1 MQRKITQ
8 TVTFKN
14 REGED
19 VTRSVEKWVMAP
31 EYTWKSYSEVAAS
44 VTAVG
49 AGLYNKLEELAAN
62 ATEEEPMPH
71 KRVGI
76 FAETKAEWAQTA
88 FGAFRHGIPIITV
101 YATLGPDAVAYAV
114 TQTGVAVMVADA
126 DLLQVIASCKAG
138 RQVPTGNGDDT
149 YDAHCSSLK
158 TVVYIGA
165 EADLDGPSA
174 EALQAAGVE
183 VIAFAA
189 LEASGK
195 TSPIVD
201 SEETMPTPDSIANIQ
216 YTSGSTGLPKGVVI
230 RHKHL
235 VAGVAG
241 VGASLPQLSSTDR
254 YIAYLPLAHIL
265 ELLAELTLYSRG
277 ASVGYA
283 TKDTLVASSQ
293 RIPVADEENDVP
305 LVKGDGAVLQPTV
318 MAAVPAIMEKIR
330 RGISA
335 KIAAKGPVVSWL
347 FKTGFQRKSEA
358 LAGGN
363 KSPFWDRLLFDKIR
377 TEALGGR
384 VRMMISG
391 GGPLNKET
399 QQFMN
404 VVFNCPVGQGYGL
417 TESMGAGTIVWPHDR
432 EFSLVGPPVQSVDIK
447 LRDWPE
453 GGYFTK
459 VDPPRG
465 EVMLSGGVVADGYY
479 ELPEKTASDF
489 ITDESDGRVWFC
501 TGDIGEFNEQGVLR
515 IIDRKKDL
523 VKLVTGE
530 YISLGKIESTMLLC
544 PYITAIMAYGDGD
557 ASAAVAVVT
566 PDVAAIRAKFPDQS
580 SIEDMAASP
589 EVNALILGDLKRI
602 AKLKNFPKPETPSK
616 LLIATE
622 EWTPESGLV
631 TASLKLKRRAL
642 MDKYADE
649 LIALY
654 GRGGAAAQ

>member
-1 MQRKITQ
+1 MQN
-8 TVTFKN
+8 VTFKN
-14 REGED
+14 RDGED
-19 VTRSVEKWVMAP
+19 VTRETEKWVMAP
-31 EYTWKSYSEVAAS
+31 EYSWKSYSEVAAA

-49 AGLYNKLEELAAN
+49 AGLYNKLEELAAA

-71 KRVGI
+71 KRIGI

-88 FGAFRHGIPIITV
+88 FGAFRHGIPITTV
-101 YATLGPDAVAYAV
+101 YATLGPDAVAYAM
-114 TQTGVAVMVADA
+114 TQTGVSVMVADSN
-126 DLLQVIASCKAG
+126 LLHVIASCKAG
-138 RQVPTGNGDDT
+138 RSVHTGTGDET
-149 YDAHCSSLK
+149 FDAHCSSLK

-165 EADLDGPSA
+165 AEEMDAASA
-174 EALQAAGVE
+174 ESLQAAGVE
-183 VIAFAA
+183 VIAFEA
-189 LEASGK
+189 LLQAGKAS
-195 TSPIVD
+195 PVAD
-201 SEETMPTPDSIANIQ
+201 SDETKPTPDSIANIQ

-241 VGASLPQLSSTDR
+241 VGASLPELSSTDR

-293 RIPVADEENDVP
+293 RIPIADEEAGIPV
-305 LVKGDGAVLQPTV
+305 VKGDGAVLCPTV

-330 RGISA
+330 RGITA
-335 KIAAKGPVVSWL
+335 KVQAKGALVSWM
-347 FKTGFQRKSEA
+347 FKTGFERKSQA
-358 LAGGN
+358 LAAGN

-417 TESMGAGTIVWPHDR
+417 TESMGAGTVVWPQDR
-432 EFSLVGPPVQSVDIK
+432 EFGLVGPPVQSVDIK

-459 VDPPRG
+459 QDPPRG
-465 EVMLSGGVVADGYY
+465 EVMLCGGVVADGYY

-489 ITDESDGRVWFC
+489 IADPVDGRVWFC
-501 TGDIGEFNEQGVLR
+501 TGDIGEFNDQGVLR

-523 VKLVTGE
+523 VKLSSGE

-544 PYITAIMAYGDGD
+544 PYITALMAYGDGD
-557 ASAAVAVVT
+557 ATAAVVIAT
-566 PDVAAIRAKFPDQS
+566 PDVAAVRAKFPELS
-580 SIEDMAASP
+580 SVEEMAASP
-589 EVNALILGDLKRI
+589 EVIALILGDLKRI
-602 AKLKNFPKPETPSK
+602 AKAKNFPRIETPSK
-616 LLIATE
+616 LCLATE

-631 TASLKLKRRAL
+631 TASLKLKRKAL
-642 MDKYADE
+642 MDKYRDD
-649 LIALY
+649 LVALY
-654 GRGGAAAQ
+654 GRGGAAAE

>member
-1 MQRKITQ
+1 M
-8 TVTFKN
+8 
-14 REGED
+14 
-19 VTRSVEKWVMAP
+19 
-31 EYTWKSYSEVAAS
+31 
-44 VTAVG
+44 
-49 AGLYNKLEELAAN
+49 
-62 ATEEEPMPH
+62 
-71 KRVGI
+71 
-76 FAETKAEWAQTA
+76 
-88 FGAFRHGIPIITV
+88 
-101 YATLGPDAVAYAV
+101 
-114 TQTGVAVMVADA
+114 
-126 DLLQVIASCKAG
+126 
-138 RQVPTGNGDDT
+138 
-149 YDAHCSSLK
+149 
-158 TVVYIGA
+158 
-165 EADLDGPSA
+165 
-174 EALQAAGVE
+174 
-183 VIAFAA
+183 
-189 LEASGK
+189 
-195 TSPIVD
+195 
-201 SEETMPTPDSIANIQ
+201 
-216 YTSGSTGLPKGVVI
+216 
-230 RHKHL
+230 
-235 VAGVAG
+235 
-241 VGASLPQLSSTDR
+241 
-254 YIAYLPLAHIL
+254 
-265 ELLAELTLYSRG
+265 
-277 ASVGYA
+277 GYA

-293 RIPVADEENDVP
+293 RIPVADEENNIP

-335 KIAAKGPVVSWL
+335 KVAAKGAVASWL
-347 FKTGFQRKSEA
+347 FKTGFERKSAA

-363 KSPFWDRLLFDKIR
+363 KAPFWDRLLFDKIR

-432 EFSLVGPPVQSVDIK
+432 EFGLVGPPVQSVDIK

-453 GGYFTK
+453 GGYYTK
-459 VDPPRG
+459 MDPPRG

-489 ITDESDGRVWFC
+489 ITDEADGRVWFC

-602 AKLKNFPKPETPSK
+602 AKAKNFPKTETPSK
-616 LLIATE
+616 VMIATE

-631 TASLKLKRRAL
+631 TASLKLKRKAL
-642 MDKYADE
+642 MDKYKDD
-649 LIALY
+649 LVALY